1 VTLLHRS
8 PPDTAPPDPGL
19 FVRRARAEAAGF
31 ALSLAMLRLSL
42 ALRAW
47 NPNQPRVPAGNPD
60 GGEWTTI
67 GFGWARA
74 GGEKEPRIR
83 VAQVVSRGRRGSG
96 FSVSDGRRE
105 FEVSIPQGTRIALR
119 EAQVAAVERQI
130 TAIRP
135 RWRPEVGA
143 WENADGYEV
152 HLEARL
158 LSAEAELQRLS
169 LLSGGF
175 IPNRPPIGRMT
186 ECTEELIFPGGK
198 LIGWREPARQRGFAR

>member
-1 VTLLHRS
+1 
-8 PPDTAPPDPGL
+8 
-19 FVRRARAEAAGF
+19 
-31 ALSLAMLRLSL
+31 M
-42 ALRAW
+42 
-47 NPNQPRVPAGNPD
+47 
-60 GGEWTTI
+60 
-67 GFGWARA
+67 
-74 GGEKEPRIR
+74 
-83 VAQVVSRGRRGSG
+83 
-96 FSVSDGRRE
+96 
-105 FEVSIPQGTRIALR
+105 
-119 EAQVAAVERQI
+119 ERQI

-158 LSAEAELQRLS
+158 LSAEAELRRLS

-186 ECTEELIFPGGK
+186 ESTEELVFPGGK